1 MTKEEFMYINYSKF
15 YFKNNY
21 GSSLHG
27 LLLKMSI
34 QNTRS
39 IVLVS
44 SVDKHTTKT
53 DSVG

>member
-1 MTKEEFMYINYSKF
+1 MIKEEFMYINYSKF

-21 GSSLHG
+21 GSSSHG
-27 LLLKMSI
+27 LLFKMNI

-44 SVDKHTTKT
+44 SVNRQT
-53 DSVG
+53 DHKNR